1 MSGTRQKTLGACTM
15 SDEGWTIFAILGA
28 ATVIMARLDRLG
40 KQLEAVYAQIM
51 SGLTWAFGL
60 LHVALDAFEKHTA
73 N

>member
-1 MSGTRQKTLGACTM
+1 M

-40 KQLEAVYAQIM
+40 KQLEAVCAQM
-51 SGLTWAFGL
+51 KRCARKLCPASTWAFGL